1 MIPPMTLAAP
11 AAIHINHDLVIAEL
25 QPRDLNVVT
34 GIYCGAVCSHG
45 AVEELGIKLLADGNV
60 EAFFAS
66 GEGFDGFCKFPRN
79 KAKESELGTF
89 LERDVFR
96 STRRFRL
103 RLAVVGRASHVREK

>member
-11 AAIHINHDLVIAEL
+11 AAIHIHDDLVIAEL
-25 QPRDLNVVT
+25 QPRDLDVVT
-34 GIYCGAVCSHG
+34 GIHRGAMRSHS
-45 AVEELGIKLLADGNV
+45 AVEELGIKRLADGNV

-66 GEGFDGFCKFPRN
+66 GECFDGFRKFSGN

-103 RLAVVGRASHVREK
+103 RLAAV